1 MISLLISVNYQNV
14 SEMILENVEN
24 FAFKLAPVFA
34 CNPMTLRFVGGQD
47 IYQDGT
53 YWTQESPPWL
63 KIILNI
69 RTPDYSKGFI
79 ELERKPRSS
88 MLS

>member
-53 YWTQESPPWL
+53 Y
-63 KIILNI
+63 
-69 RTPDYSKGFI
+69 
-79 ELERKPRSS
+79 
-88 MLS
+88 